1 MIDQREI
8 SARAAQDDAL
18 HKLRMKQ
25 LEINLRTGGAAEG
38 GVTVRDYFAA
48 RAMQGIMSAEHFDG
62 SYEDVSMYAYKCA
75 DAMMGERNRP
85 FEKPTPSVE
94 EAFGLGRN
102 L

>member
-25 LEINLRTGGAAEG
+25 LEINLRTGGSAEG

-48 RAMQGIMSAEHFDG
+48 TALQGLIGECIDDEHLAENA
-62 SYEDVSMYAYKCA
+62 YAIA
-75 DAMMGERNRP
+75 DAMMRERNRP
-85 FEKPTPSVE
+85 FEQTTPTVE
-94 EAFGLGRN
+94 EAFGLGRGVGK
-102 L
+102 